1 MEELETVKFPDDML
15 EAINTA
21 TNGDMQ
27 KINIMRQFL
36 DLEDEP
42 ASYFKEM
49 TKLTVKLIFDW
60 QVVSDSTYVYI

>member
-1 MEELETVKFPDDML
+1 MEELETIKFPDDML

-42 ASYFKEM
+42 ANYFREM
-49 TKLTVKLIFDW
+49 AKLTVKLIFN
-60 QVVSDSTYVYI
+60 

>member
-1 MEELETVKFPDDML
+1 MEELETVKFPDNML
-15 EAINTA
+15 EAIDTA
-21 TNGDMQ
+21 TDGEMK

-49 TKLTVKLIFDW
+49 AKLTVKLIFD
-60 QVVSDSTYVYI
+60 

>member
-15 EAINTA
+15 EAIDTA
-21 TNGDMQ
+21 TDGEMK

-42 ASYFKEM
+42 AGYFKEM
-49 TKLTVKLIFDW
+49 AKLTVKLIFD
-60 QVVSDSTYVYI
+60 